1 MSGNREP
8 RIRPPTWSCSDIP
21 IKKRKYLVQP
31 AMEEAADTTTT
42 SGALDSSLADQNQI
56 MIGGSSKTN
65 IGEPAPSLQQ
75 SVSVGITT
83 GKEKSIGNI
92 IFDQSRVKVEKSNSP
107 IRSSPL
113 AGFDIPSKSSNILGS
128 SLHCSLGTLPVGA
141 VVVTSDQT
149 GIKVGKTLLKT
160 HDIVRETGDKE
171 TLRGE
176 CQTES
181 SSGANTVSL
190 RLGCNTRNTSPY
202 CENEEPTALNLSLS
216 KGVCAPPHNTD
227 SISICTTK
235 SGNQSGVSR
244 SNWDLNTTMDAWE
257 DPLDRSNR
265 VKTTAAF
272 LNSNRSLHDIETSSC
287 RDTTV
292 IAKPVSDK
300 QKEIVGFRSPV
311 KTLMK
316 FDHQVNPT
324 CSLSL
329 GLSSYPPLEKLP
341 SVLATTS
348 EARAACTS
356 LVRPTMTAGNVN
368 SVNLRTVKSE
378 FRQDTKSAQV
388 CPIGLSNKGVKQE
401 IVGRLGKGNS
411 PSSVILKP
419 VVPISVK
426 AEPKTFTQSEVFN
439 RKDGTLN
446 YPYIPIM
453 QSCEVP
459 DLPTSSTPYQ
469 KDKYIP
475 CSNSISNEPMS
486 LNGMAIIP
494 CVQSYPVCT
503 LKENSGQNSSAASG
517 KLCEVLR
524 HGVVHTTSSSSGH
537 GDDNLNASGVNVT
550 SLTEEKFLDDCKT
563 CISKEL
569 PRNSRGT
576 DELSISDEEKIISS
590 GKKLEKQ
597 LYSYG
602 FESDCGHDLSR
613 VVEKQ
618 AGKRNLYDDRE
629 VQGPAAFFREG
640 NEVAHAECGGSE
652 TEQRNINVPYHG
664 DFQNS
669 SHVEEKGSQSAV
681 LGNTVEMAST
691 EVHTKRHIPELQSRV
706 FDGSGENEGRVV
718 QDGEGMSGVSTVS
731 GGIDNPEI
739 VDNSSPVSYKA
750 EISTVDNDPPAE
762 CSDGSQSRIIN
773 LAQVSNKSPNKALD
787 ASDSFVPLR
796 MERDRF
802 PNFPHEPRKY
812 LMRGSDESYKFS
824 RERYHGKFMRSPRL
838 NFIPDRRR
846 LPDNTESNLHDQDTK
861 NFEFDNHG
869 NTRQGGGFRGSFQRG
884 RRSANDEVGPY
895 SHSFPRRTP
904 NFSYNR
910 GPTNKEDAS
919 AFHGFSRDGEKFT
932 RGLQCNNN
940 TEPMFMNPLRPYQGR
955 NGCFPRGQTN
965 FSHNPKR
972 DFPGFRSRSPV
983 RSRERSDG
991 PSSSF
996 RNRSQE
1002 EFSGHNTDFSHR
1014 RSPSGYKMERMS
1026 SPDHSG
1032 YSRDRVVRRHNSPPF
1047 SHRPS
1052 NAGRGRGYARGR
1064 GYVRGRGYGRDGNS
1078 FRKPSD
1084 RVAYRNHGNLN
1095 NLDPRERV
1103 DYSDDFFEG
1112 QIHSERFGVD
1122 VNAERRRFGY
1132 RHDSTSSFRP
1142 SFNNDGCAPSNV
1154 ENDLDAVR
1162 FGQDPRIKSEE
1173 QGSLMETDGENKNSA
1188 ENASERIK
1196 NIEEEE
1202 TTKQS
1207 KIWQRDELGSDG
1219 F

>member
-1 MSGNREP
+1 MSGNQEP
-8 RIRPPTWSCSDIP
+8 RIRPPTWSCSDVP

-42 SGALDSSLADQNQI
+42 ISGALDSSLADQNQI

-65 IGEPAPSLQQ
+65 IGEPASSLQQ
-75 SVSVGITT
+75 SVSVGIA
-83 GKEKSIGNI
+83 GNAKSIGNI
-92 IFDQSRVKVEKSNSP
+92 VFDQSRVKVERPNSP

-113 AGFDIPSKSSNILGS
+113 AGFDIPSNSSNILGS
-128 SLHCSLGTLPVGA
+128 SLHCSLGTLPV
-141 VVVTSDQT
+141 VTSDQT
-149 GIKVGKTLLKT
+149 GIKVGKTVLTT
-160 HDIVRETGDKE
+160 HDNVMETGDKE

-190 RLGCNTRNTSPY
+190 RLGCNTKNSSLYR
-202 CENEEPTALNLSLS
+202 ENEEATALNLSLS
-216 KGVCAPPHNTD
+216 KGVVSALHNTD
-227 SISICTTK
+227 SISVCTTK

-257 DPLDRSNR
+257 ESLDRSNR

-341 SVLATTS
+341 SVSATTS

-378 FRQDTKSAQV
+378 FIEESLRQDTKSAQV

-401 IVGRLGKGNS
+401 IVGRLGQGNS

-446 YPYIPIM
+446 HSYIPIM

-494 CVQSYPVCT
+494 CVQSYPDCT
-503 LKENSGQNSSAASG
+503 LKENSGQNSSAANG
-517 KLCEVLR
+517 KLCEVLK

-537 GDDNLNASGVNVT
+537 GDHNLNASGVNVT

-576 DELSISDEEKIISS
+576 DEHSDEEKIISS
-590 GKKLEKQ
+590 GKKLEEQ

-618 AGKRNLYDDRE
+618 VGKRNLYDDRE

-640 NEVAHAECGGSE
+640 NEISHAECGGSE

-664 DFQNS
+664 GFQNS
-669 SHVEEKGSQSAV
+669 SHVEEKETQPAV

-691 EVHTKRHIPELQSRV
+691 EVHTKRHTPELQSRV
-706 FDGSGENEGRVV
+706 FDGSGENEGRIV
-718 QDGEGMSGVSTVS
+718 QDGEGMSGLSTVS
-731 GGIDNPEI
+731 GGIENPEI

-750 EISTVDNDPPAE
+750 ELSTVDNDLPAE

-787 ASDSFVPLR
+787 ASGSFAPLR
-796 MERDRF
+796 MERVRF
-802 PNFPHEPRKY
+802 PNFPLEQRKY

-838 NFIPDRRR
+838 NFMPDRRR

-869 NTRQGGGFRGSFQRG
+869 NTRRGGGFRGSFQRG

-895 SHSFPRRTP
+895 SHSFPRRTQ

-919 AFHGFSRDGEKFT
+919 AYHGFSRDGEKLT

-955 NGCFPRGQTN
+955 NGCFARGQTK
-965 FSHNPKR
+965 FSNNPKR

-1002 EFSGHNTDFSHR
+1002 DFSGHNTDFSHR

-1032 YSRDRVVRRHNSPPF
+1032 YSRERVVRRHNSPPF

-1095 NLDPRERV
+1095 PRERV

-1142 SFNNDGCAPSNV
+1142 SFNNDGCAPSNI
-1154 ENDLDAVR
+1154 ENDIDAVR

-1207 KIWQRDELGSDG
+1207 KIWQRDELGGDG